1 MNIVSG
7 LTIFKQNSLT
17 DSFTGCDW
25 SGNSG
30 ESTWGCCSS
39 SNPCWIFEGDCDG
52 DDDCFGYFLCGSNNC
67 FDSFSSTA
75 DCCYDPL
82 EGNITSMM
90 STQMKALLTLIGM
103 RQGGFTSLIILGL
116 DFIS

>member
-1 MNIVSG
+1 MIIVSG

-82 EGNITSMM
+82 EGNNTS
-90 STQMKALLTLIGM
+90 MKALLNSKSG
-103 RQGGFTSLIILGL
+103 
-116 DFIS
+116 

>member
-67 FDSFSSTA
+67 FDSFSSAA

-82 EGNITSMM
+82 EGNITSMI
-90 STQMKALLTLIGM
+90 STQMKALLSSESG
-103 RQGGFTSLIILGL
+103 
-116 DFIS
+116 